1 MAAERRVNRSNQ
13 LSTAL
18 RYQLDASARRAR
30 FSSMVLA
37 EDQGLVVAA
46 SGNDPESEEIAA
58 LSPQIARNCDLWHGR
73 VATSFGE
80 RTLTIAAVRSDH
92 GRLFLS
98 GVGGNRANIISELR
112 HSGRGVC
119 RILA

>member
-1 MAAERRVNRSNQ
+1 MAAERRRNRSNQ

-18 RYQLDASARRAR
+18 RYQLNASASRAR

-37 EDQGLVVAA
+37 EDQGLVVAN
-46 SGNDPESEEIAA
+46 SGNDSESEEIAA
-58 LSPQIARNCDLWHGR
+58 LSPQIANNCDLWHGR

-80 RTLTIAAVRSDH
+80 RTVTIAAVASPH

-98 GVGGNRANIISELR
+98 GVGGNRASIISELR
-112 HSGRGVC
+112 QSSKGVC
-119 RILA
+119 RILG

>member
-18 RYQLDASARRAR
+18 RHQLNASASRAR
-30 FSSMVLA
+30 FSSIVLA
-37 EDQGLVVAA
+37 EDQGLVVAN
-46 SGNDPESEEIAA
+46 SGDDSESEEIAA

-80 RTLTIAAVRSDH
+80 RMVTIAAVPSPH

-98 GVGGNRANIISELR
+98 GVGGHRASIISELR
-112 HSGRGVC
+112 QSSQGVC